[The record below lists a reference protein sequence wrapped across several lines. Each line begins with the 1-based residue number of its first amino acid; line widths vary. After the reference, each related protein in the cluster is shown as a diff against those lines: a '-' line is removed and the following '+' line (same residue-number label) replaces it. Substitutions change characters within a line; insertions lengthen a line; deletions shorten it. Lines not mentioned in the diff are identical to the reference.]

1 MYIITSYVH
10 NKTFVNFKLRW
21 TSREKY
27 LVTNV
32 CYNEQHSAFSGWE
45 FLVPVS
51 LILSVPVTAGEVTT
65 GLITR
70 VTWLRSGSRCRDNGR
85 GKPRRLRGRHTTPGQ
100 MRAITVFRERYFPS
114 LNILSMSLSLRWAW
128 WVVGGNSYRFDIT
141 LYPYP
146 WWMPISCLFELNI
159 EQWCV
164 KINK

>member
-51 LILSVPVTAGEVTT
+51 LILSVPVTAGELTT

-85 GKPRRLRGRHTTPGQ
+85 GKPRRLGGGTRHLGRCGPSQSSG
-100 MRAITVFRERYFPS
+100 RDIFRHLIY
-114 LNILSMSLSLRWAW
+114 WAWVWVWDELGGW
-128 WVVGGNSYRFDIT
+128 WVVTPIGLTFT
-141 LYPYP
+141 LYP
-146 WWMPISCLFELNI
+146 WWMPISCLFDLYI

-164 KINK
+164 KIKK

>member
-1 MYIITSYVH
+1 MYIITPYVH

-100 MRAITVFRERYFPS
+100 MRDITVFRERYFPS
-114 LNILSMSLSLRWAW
+114 LNNYWAWVWVWDELGGW
-128 WVVGGNSYRFDIT
+128 WVVTPIGLT
-141 LYPYP
+141 LLF
-146 WWMPISCLFELNI
+146 IHDGCLYLV
-159 EQWCV
+159 CLS
-164 KINK
+164 